1 MVSAATGLSTV
12 TEEPPKIVFP
22 CRYPIKVLGR
32 AVDAFQPAVMRI
44 FHKRA
49 PGFTDADVMV
59 KPSRNGTFHSITIT
73 IEAQSEAQL
82 KLIHQDL
89 MGTGLVSMVL

>member
-12 TEEPPKIVFP
+12 TEESPKIVFP

-82 KLIHQDL
+82 KRIHQDL